1 MNEVHL
7 AEGEIPAK
15 VTAFLENHGCL
26 FQQPWWLDA
35 VCVAPWRWNCL
46 WIERGEEV
54 AAAWPVP
61 FKVILGRRAIEPPDW
76 TAYLGPVLRPS
87 AAKSAVRLGEEKDLI
102 TDLASKLA
110 PFATFHQNLHPGL
123 GNWLP
128 LYWLGFRQTTHYTYV
143 VPSGSDPDSCWKE
156 TRDNVRSD
164 VRKAEKLV
172 LVKEGEDFQRVIA
185 LHKLTLSRQAKT
197 LGHSESLLSR
207 LDAHCAARG
216 QRKILLAV
224 DREGRE
230 HAAVYLVWD
239 DRTVYYLWGGG
250 DPSLRKSGAGSLLV
264 WEAIK
269 FACAS
274 GKSFDFEG
282 SMVEPIERFF
292 RAFGALQRPYS
303 VISKVNDR
311 WLPPLRRTSRALR
324 SLFRAG

>member
-1 MNEVHL
+1 MSEAPPPQKAVPEK
-7 AEGEIPAK
+7 A
-15 VTAFLENHGCL
+15 VAFLEKHGCL

-35 VCVAPWRWNCL
+35 VCVTPWRWSCA
-46 WIERGEEV
+46 WVERGDEV

-61 FKVILGRRAIEPPDW
+61 YKVILGRRVIEPPDW

-87 AAKSAVRLGEEKDLI
+87 VAKSAVRLGEEKDLI
-102 TDLASKLA
+102 TELASKL
-110 PFATFHQNLHPGL
+110 PSFATFQQHFAPTS

-143 VPSGSDPDSCWKE
+143 IPSGRDPESCWKE

-172 LVKEGEDFQRVIA
+172 QVREGEDFQRVIA

-197 LGHSESLLSR
+197 FGHSEALLSR

-216 QRKILLAV
+216 RRKILLAV
-224 DREGRE
+224 DPEGRE

-239 DRTVYYLWGGG
+239 DRTVYYLCGGG
-250 DPSLRKSGAGSLLV
+250 DPALRKSGAGSLLV

-274 GKSFDFEG
+274 GRAFDFEG

-292 RAFGALQRPYS
+292 RSFGAVQTPYF
-303 VISKVNDR
+303 VIRK
-311 WLPPLRRTSRALR
+311 TASRGFSFAR
-324 SLFRAG
+324 SMVRVLKRQWSDS